1 MSGLEI
7 AAAGA
12 QAAGTLLGA
21 YGEYSSGMDQ
31 AAAID
36 ASRPYDIIN
45 ATNKAQGLKYA
56 ADTSLAGAQRQ
67 AQARAQDKEL
77 VLSKSRAQAAAGG
90 GGSDTSVINQEALI
104 EQQGEWNKAVQLF
117 GGFDEFN
124 QLNNASQNA
133 LLEGVNTYNAK
144 GVQASRMR
152 SASKLQ
158 AAGTLLQGAGS
169 AMDRYNRTR
178 LPTFDKEI
186 SLSEARLRG
195 AAVEAEYSRRELER
209 ENARFRRRSSRAPWG
224 LGGGRYSSIYDWE
237 D

>member
-21 YGEYSSGMDQ
+21 YGEYSSGMKE
-31 AAAID
+31 AAAVD

-45 ATNKAQGLKYA
+45 SINRAQGLKYS

-67 AQARAQDKEL
+67 AQGSVIDKNL
-77 VLSKSRAQAAAGG
+77 ALSKSRAIAAASG
-90 GGSDTSVINQEALI
+90 GGSDTSVINQDALI
-104 EQQGEWNKAVQLF
+104 ERQGAFYKALEMF
-117 GGFDEFN
+117 GGLDEFN

-144 GVQASRMR
+144 GVAASRAR
-152 SASKLQ
+152 SAARMQ
-158 AAGTLLQGAGS
+158 AVGTLLQGGGS
-169 AMDRYNRTR
+169 ALDRYNRIQR
-178 LPTFDKEI
+178 PTFDKEV
-186 SLSEARLRG
+186 SLSEASLRG
-195 AAVEAEYSRRELER
+195 AAVEEEYSRRELER